1 MKPVDW
7 ITGWVKLT
15 DWETTGWVKSAD
27 WVAIIYTGPG
37 GFSLGWLESL
47 RFWFMAKKQR
57 MMV

>member
-1 MKPVDW
+1 M
-7 ITGWVKLT
+7 G
-15 DWETTGWVKSAD
+15 ETHRLGNHRTVKSAD